1 MIRELHLAEPSD
13 RCSLFQTPP
22 IKKLPYNWSTSRGA
36 QAIVAIIAHGTV
48 GRDSRAYLSRG
59 GDLPDGSDKQVSIHV
74 LIQKDGTIYRYV
86 PDSKGANHAGF
97 GTMPA
102 PWAKINPNRC
112 TLGFELE
119 NLQDGRDPY
128 TDAQLLSMGW
138 QINSW
143 RATFGALPIL
153 RHAQIDAARR
163 KDTVGLS
170 VNEIESW
177 CIKAAAPTHYR
188 ATAPMWISER
198 PDPRGPIA
206 LQGLA
211 VVMAGERIEVD
222 EVRAD
227 GYVHLANHTGFL
239 PIGGLE
245 KI

>member
-1 MIRELHLAEPSD
+1 MSQA
-13 RCSLFQTPP
+13 PP
-22 IKKLPYNWSTSRGA
+22 IKKLPYNWSTSRGT
-36 QAIVAIIAHGTV
+36 QAIVAIVAHGTV
-48 GRDSRAYLSRG
+48 GVDSRAYLSRG
-59 GDLPDGSDKQVSIHV
+59 GDLPSGSDRQVSIHV

-86 PDSKGANHAGF
+86 PDSRGANHAGF

-119 NLQDGRDPY
+119 NLQNNKDPY
-128 TDAQLLSMGW
+128 TDAQLLAMGW

-143 RATFGALPIL
+143 RDAFGPLPVL

-177 CIKAAAPTHYR
+177 CMQARAHFVPTHYR
-188 ATAPMWISER
+188 VIAPMWISET
-198 PDPRGPIA
+198 PTPKGPVA

-211 VVMAGERIEVD
+211 VVMEGQTIEVD
-222 EVRAD
+222 EVKN
-227 GYVHLANHTGFL
+227 GYAHLTSGLGFL

-245 KI
+245 IV